1 MIASAIATESVDPSS
16 ARKARIRSG
25 TLILMTLCIVFGIVE
40 TLQQHIGNIARGDNI
55 SILSP
60 AIFNLLPWLPV
71 LPFLPLI
78 LFLAERW
85 PMDQGRWKR
94 SLPLHLLAMLLFIF
108 IHQYLSAHIMVAV
121 SSKPLNFGF
130 MLGKLLS
137 VRFAIDA
144 LVYWT
149 GVGVSWAAR
158 VSQAA
163 REREQLAVR
172 LEATLAEARLGALRY
187 QLNPHFLFNTL
198 NAMSTLALRDDRY
211 AVVGSIS
218 ALSDL
223 LRRSLDTR
231 QVQEVSLAEELELA
245 GRFLEIQQIR
255 FGDRLSIVR
264 EIPPD
269 LLEIHVPVMIL
280 QPLLENAFQH
290 GVSAVTGPVTV
301 GIAAQRQRESL
312 VLEVSDTG
320 SGLRMTPQPDG
331 IGLRNTRERL
341 RHLYG
346 EQGTLVLE
354 DASGGA
360 RGTVAR
366 VTIPIGPPSHH
377 GRGLGVR

>member
-1 MIASAIATESVDPSS
+1 MTSSVITTRYTDSRP
-16 ARKARIRSG
+16 ARTARLWRGSLV
-25 TLILMTLCIVFGIVE
+25 LITVCVVFGVVE
-40 TLQQHIGNIARGDNI
+40 TLQQHIGNIARGD
-55 SILSP
+55 SVPLLSV
-60 AIFNLLPWLPV
+60 ATYNLLPWLPV
-71 LPFLPLI
+71 LPILPLI
-78 LFLAERW
+78 VWLAERC
-85 PMDQGRWKR
+85 PLDEGRWKW
-94 SLPLHLLAMLLFIF
+94 SLPLHLITMLLFIF
-108 IHQYLSAHIMVAV
+108 VHQYAAARVMVATA
-121 SSKPLNFGF
+121 SKPLLFSF
-130 MLGKLLS
+130 MLGKMLS

-149 GVGVSWAAR
+149 GVGVTWAAR

-163 REREQLAVR
+163 REREQLAAR
-172 LEATLAEARLGALRY
+172 LEATLAEARLGALRD

-198 NAMSTLALRDDRY
+198 NAISTLALRDDRY

-231 QVQEVSLAEELELA
+231 QVQEVPLADELELA

-255 FGDRLSIVR
+255 FGDRLTIER
-264 EIPPD
+264 TIPPE
-269 LLEIHVPVMIL
+269 LLETPVPVMIL

-301 GIAAQRQRESL
+301 GIGAKRVEDRL
-312 VLEVSDTG
+312 VLEVTDTG

-346 EQGTLVLE
+346 DRGALQLE
-354 DASGGA
+354 DATGAA

-366 VTIPIGPPSHH
+366 VTIP
-377 GRGLGVR
+377 VRVRP